1 MISQSDLF
9 KLFRMISRRAISC
22 DECALRFY
30 VCSIFVDRV
39 FVLFIFHHGV
49 HWTYK
54 CFAYVAPRGWIW
66 VRRELRGFGDIRGS
80 VGRYDP
86 WGIKATGF
94 AVTTKINHYAAVTV
108 AHRQVPSHQWER
120 FAKDYDMSST
130 MWKPQLGAPLQECV
144 GKTVQILCE
153 ALDLLFGTA
162 DIHMQS
168 DVWTPLMAHK
178 R

>member
-9 KLFRMISRRAISC
+9 KLFRMISRRVIMC

-66 VRRELRGFGDIRGS
+66 VRRGLCGFGDIRGS
-80 VGRYDP
+80 VGRYEP

-94 AVTTKINHYAAVTV
+94 AVTTKINHYAAVTRRRQFSCSLGVV
-108 AHRQVPSHQWER
+108 AVRRPSHRLGGLGVGRILLKRLGGGQPPSFPWHAR
-120 FAKDYDMSST
+120 
-130 MWKPQLGAPLQECV
+130 PQSHEIQ
-144 GKTVQILCE
+144 
-153 ALDLLFGTA
+153 DFF
-162 DIHMQS
+162 S
-168 DVWTPLMAHK
+168 NSY
-178 R
+178 

>member
-1 MISQSDLF
+1 MISQSDLS
-9 KLFRMISRRAISC
+9 KLFRMISRCVINC

-66 VRRELRGFGDIRGS
+66 VRRGLCGFGDIRGS

-86 WGIKATGF
+86 WGIKAAGF
-94 AVTTKINHYAAVTV
+94 AIATKINHYAAVT
-108 AHRQVPSHQWER
+108 
-120 FAKDYDMSST
+120 DMSCPSKGIT
-130 MWKPQLGAPLQECV
+130 LCQSLIGTQGEFLCNTNTRALHSKV
-144 GKTVQILCE
+144 ILTH
-153 ALDLLFGTA
+153 A
-162 DIHMQS
+162 I
-168 DVWTPLMAHK
+168 
-178 R
+178 